1 MRLLA
6 LFLLLASAVAARAE
20 QISVTHWGV
29 LMYGTPYAVA
39 MEKGFFK
46 EAGIDI
52 DGILTSK
59 GGGTTMRNV
68 LAGGLPYGEV
78 SLAAAVAASQQGI
91 EVRIVNGG
99 VRTVADSLWV
109 TMPDS
114 PVKSF
119 KDLKGKKVAFTSPKS
134 VTEMLLL
141 MLLDSRGMKPDDV
154 ERVATGGIGAGLTAL
169 AQGGVASAPI
179 LDPIWSREK
188 AKYRPVLWVKDAL
201 PPMMQTV
208 GVTTAEFAKSNPQK
222 LKSIIAGRLKGVEFV
237 YANPKDAGAIFA
249 KAYNLPAEVAQ
260 TAVQNMVDIQYWSDG
275 KLEVEAMDKMLN
287 GLRLT
292 GEITGPVDWK
302 KLVDDSFLPEKLKRS
317 S

>member
-6 LFLLLASAVAARAE
+6 FAAVILAAFSARAE

-46 EAGIDI
+46 EEGINI

-59 GGGTTMRNV
+59 GGGTTVRNV

-78 SLAAAVAASQQGI
+78 SLAAAISASQQGI
-91 EVRIVNGG
+91 EVKIVNGG
-99 VRTVADSLWV
+99 VRNVADSLWV

-114 PVKSF
+114 PVKTMQ
-119 KDLKGKKVAFTSPKS
+119 DLKGKKVAFTSPKS

-141 MLLDSRGMKPDDV
+141 MLLDSQGMKPGDV
-154 ERVATGGIGAGLTAL
+154 ERVSTGGIGAGLTAL
-169 AQGGVASAPI
+169 QQGGVAAAPI
-179 LDPIWSREK
+179 LDPIWTREK
-188 AKYRPVLWVKDAL
+188 DKYRPVIWVKDAL

-208 GVTTAEFAKSNPQK
+208 GITTAEFAKSNGAK
-222 LKSIIAGRLKGVEFV
+222 LKSIIAGRMKGVEFV
-237 YANPKDAGAIFA
+237 YKNPKEAGAIFA
-249 KAYNLPAEVAQ
+249 KVYNLPPNIAE
-260 TAVQNMVDIQYWSDG
+260 TSVQNMVDIKYWSEGRIDL
-275 KLEVEAMDKMLN
+275 KAMDDMLK

-292 GEITGPVDWK
+292 GEIEGAVDWK
-302 KLVDDSFLPEKLKRS
+302 KLVDDSFLPASLKGS

>member
-1 MRLLA
+1 MRLVAFALA
-6 LFLLLASAVAARAE
+6 LIVAVAARAE

-46 EAGIDI
+46 EAGINI

-59 GGGTTMRNV
+59 GGGTTVRNV

-78 SLAAAVAASQQGI
+78 SLAAAISASQQGI
-91 EVRIVNGG
+91 DIKIVNGA
-99 VRTVADSLWV
+99 VRNVADVLWV

-114 PVKSF
+114 PIKTMQ
-119 KDLKGKKVAFTSPKS
+119 DLKGKKVAFTSPKS

-141 MLLDSRGMKPDDV
+141 MLLDSQGMKPGDV
-154 ERVATGGIGAGLTAL
+154 ERVSTGAIGAGLTAL
-169 AQGGVASAPI
+169 SQGGVAAAPI

-188 AKYRPVLWVKDAL
+188 DKYRPVIFVKDAL

-208 GVTTAEFAKSNPQK
+208 GITTPEFAKSNPAK
-222 LKSIIAGRLKGVEFV
+222 LKAIIAGRTKGVEFI
-237 YANPKDAGAIFA
+237 YQNPKEAGAIFA
-249 KAYNLPAEVAQ
+249 KAYNLAPNIAE
-260 TAVQNMVDIQYWSDG
+260 TAVQNMVDIKYWAEG
-275 KLEVEAMDKMLN
+275 RIELKAMDDMLK

-292 GEITGPVDWK
+292 GEIEGPVDWK
-302 KLVDDSFLPEKLKRS
+302 KLVDESFLPASLKGAS
-317 S
+317 